1 MYVHYPALELFYTT
15 SIMTAKVNRAILR
28 YRDYEKRIARIPERK
43 KDMMT
48 INCLYY
54 LDSERQTAL
63 LCKEEKGFDL
73 VHSFKVRVKRLDC
86 ILEPGV
92 N

>member
-1 MYVHYPALELFYTT
+1 
-15 SIMTAKVNRAILR
+15 
-28 YRDYEKRIARIPERK
+28 
-43 KDMMT
+43 MMT

-73 VHSFKVRVKRLDC
+73 VHSFKVRDKRLDC